1 MPRVDVKLNG
11 SVRHVELPPST
22 VQVCFT
28 CFGPD
33 LPFATSVT
41 VGTGRPI
48 ELATALLAAR
58 SRKTPRGR
66 EIGVATRRHERGDA
80 RTVLLKL
87 LG

>member
-11 SVRHVELPPST
+11 SVRHGDYRPEHSAGVLHMLR
-22 VQVCFT
+22 
-28 CFGPD
+28 PD

-58 SRKTPRGR
+58 SREDAPRPR
-66 EIGVATRRHERGDA
+66 DWRRNA
-80 RTVLLKL
+80 KA
-87 LG
+87 